1 MSELDG
7 CLIARFAGT
16 EPPDW
21 LRRWLDDG
29 LGGVLLFAANIAGP
43 ARLRA
48 LTADLRSHNPR
59 VLIAADEEGGA
70 VTRLEARTGSSYPGN
85 AALGAVDDTGLT
97 RRVAA
102 SMGAMLA
109 GGGVNLG
116 LAPVADL
123 DSNPAN
129 PIIGVRS
136 FGADPARVGAHTAA
150 FVAGLQSHL
159 VAACAKHFPGHGRTD
174 TDSHLTRP
182 AVGASLRDLRRTD
195 LVPFRAAIAAGVRS
209 VMTAHVVFPEIDAV
223 PATVSRRF
231 LTGLLREELGFGG
244 VIITD
249 ALEMAAIGDGETS
262 AGGAVRALAAG
273 ADLLCLPGTPAAQR
287 LAREALAG
295 AVRDGTVPA
304 SRLAEAA
311 ARVAELA
318 AWARAD
324 PGGGPEPSL
333 GALAARRALRVDEL
347 LAGAGWLPLTAAP
360 YVLDAGG
367 RMSGLLRDASGSLLG
382 VLRERAPGVDGI
394 RLTGPAGV
402 RRGPDAD
409 RLDAVVGGA
418 DGMAA
423 TGGAD
428 GADRLDGAGGADG
441 ADRLDGAG
449 GADGADRL
457 DGIIARGA
465 GRPFVLAVRDAH
477 RLPWQRDLLG
487 RVLARRPDAIVVGTG
502 TGHDRDLAGGRYLGT
517 LGSGRASLEAV
528 ADLLLGGRAGDQ
540 AGERAG

>member
-109 GGGVNLG
+109 DGGVNLD

-123 DSNPAN
+123 DSNPAS

-174 TDSHLTRP
+174 TDSHLARP
-182 AVGASLRDLRRTD
+182 VVGASLRDLRRTD

-209 VMTAHVVFPEIDAV
+209 VMTAHVVFSEVDAV
-223 PATVSRRF
+223 PATISRRF

-262 AGGAVRALAAG
+262 AAGAVRALAAG

-287 LAREALAG
+287 LARESLAG

-304 SRLAEAA
+304 SRVAESA
-311 ARVAELA
+311 ARVVGLA

-333 GALAARRALRVDEL
+333 GALAARRALLVDAP
-347 LAGAGWLPLTAAP
+347 LAEPGRLPLTAAP

-367 RMSGLLRDASGSLLG
+367 RMSGLLRDASSSLLG

-394 RLTGPAGV
+394 RLAEPAGYGD
-402 RRGPDAD
+402 GPDTAGTADAADGADAAD
-409 RLDAVVGGA
+409 RLDK
-418 DGMAA
+418 
-423 TGGAD
+423 
-428 GADRLDGAGGADG
+428 
-441 ADRLDGAG
+441 
-449 GADGADRL
+449 
-457 DGIIARGA
+457 IIVRGT

-502 TGHDRDLAGGRYLGT
+502 TSHDRPLAAGRYLGT
-517 LGSGRASLEAV
+517 LGSGRASLEAA
-528 ADLLLGGRAGDQ
+528 ADVLLGAVRAGDQ
-540 AGERAG
+540 AGDQAGEWAG